1 MALKNRVPT
10 AAAAFC
16 LIFLSTDISAQDNG
30 EEIKKSQ
37 LLVPMAPSA
46 PDPQVVP
53 KLQPDKIPQ
62 LSQVAPEPTKTTAP
76 PEYKK
81 AKKEQSYNP
90 K

>member
-1 MALKNRVPT
+1 
-10 AAAAFC
+10 
-16 LIFLSTDISAQDNG
+16 
-30 EEIKKSQ
+30 
-37 LLVPMAPSA
+37 MAPAA

-53 KLQPDKIPQ
+53 KLQSDKIPQ

>member
-16 LIFLSTDISAQDNG
+16 LIFLCTDISAQDNS

-37 LLVPMAPSA
+37 LLVPMAPAA

-53 KLQPDKIPQ
+53 KLQSDKIPQ
-62 LSQVAPEPTKTTAP
+62 LSQVAKKKTKTAAP

>member
-16 LIFLSTDISAQDNG
+16 LIFLCTDISAQDNS

-37 LLVPMAPSA
+37 LLVPMAPAA

-53 KLQPDKIPQ
+53 KLQSDKILRWLPSLQ
-62 LSQVAPEPTKTTAP
+62 KLRRHQSIKKLKRNRATTLSKLR
-76 PEYKK
+76 
-81 AKKEQSYNP
+81 
-90 K
+90 

>member
-37 LLVPMAPSA
+37 LLVPMAPAA

-53 KLQPDKIPQ
+53 KLQSDKIPQ

>member
-16 LIFLSTDISAQDNG
+16 LIFLCTDISAQDNS

-37 LLVPMAPSA
+37 LLVPMAPAA

-53 KLQPDKIPQ
+53 KLQPDRIPQ
-62 LSQVAPEPTKTTAP
+62 LSQVAPEPTKTAAP
-76 PEYKK
+76 LEYKK

>member
-16 LIFLSTDISAQDNG
+16 LIFLCTDISAQDNS

-37 LLVPMAPSA
+37 LLVPMAPAA
-46 PDPQVVP
+46 PDHQVVP
-53 KLQPDKIPQ
+53 KLQPDRIPQ
-62 LSQVAPEPTKTTAP
+62 LSQVAPEPTKTAAP

>member
-1 MALKNRVPT
+1 
-10 AAAAFC
+10 
-16 LIFLSTDISAQDNG
+16 
-30 EEIKKSQ
+30 
-37 LLVPMAPSA
+37 VPMAPAA

-62 LSQVAPEPTKTTAP
+62 LSKVAPEPTKTTAP